1 MAAGH
6 PKGKTSGSERVNETK
21 GSEMHILY
29 SKADA
34 LSREVIGAAI
44 EVHRIMGPGL
54 IESVYERCL
63 QRELELRGIAFT
75 QQTAVSVEYKGLI
88 FEDTLR
94 CDLLVEDCL
103 LIELKAVET
112 LHPVGKAQLL
122 SYMKLLDIP
131 LGLLINFHEALLKQ
145 GVHRLMLPGA
155 NQPL

>member
-1 MAAGH
+1 M
-6 PKGKTSGSERVNETK
+6 
-21 GSEMHILY
+21 
-29 SKADA
+29 
-34 LSREVIGAAI
+34 
-44 EVHRIMGPGL
+44 
-54 IESVYERCL
+54 
-63 QRELELRGIAFT
+63 RGIAFT

-103 LIELKAVET
+103 LIELKAVGT

-155 NQPL
+155 NSPP